1 MVNSLP
7 YQAQGPQLILQ
18 NSDKKERKTERD
30 RKILRYFKKSKPILK
45 LVEILKMMRLT
56 KSRLKEKE

>member
-30 RKILRYFKKSKPILK
+30 RKILRYFKKSKPISK